1 MSEHVIHRSVFLFYL
16 LICLAGCTRAPL
28 EVQAPIDAS
37 GDTEDAEL
45 RAFVSDMY
53 ARSKEDPNSPL
64 HRGRLGMVYD
74 ANGFTEAAVLTYRQA
89 GVLDDEDMRWPYLES
104 LALSEQGRIQEAV
117 NLMDTAIQLDSS
129 YLPAYLAKGY
139 WMIDLGEFASACDA
153 FERASQTLHSDSH
166 HTVALQLGLAQC
178 HFELGE
184 TEEANQ
190 ALDTLPSN
198 GLPAYAEFVRDR
210 ISRAR
215 DGTTSFEI
223 KGIDVGDL
231 GQISWRDPIAGA
243 VVEYTRGL
251 SNEALL
257 AQKLIDGGRAD
268 DALYLVESLRERHP
282 NITFLIELHS
292 AALIALD
299 RRNEAINILQQGLAR
314 YPEAHLLHF
323 NLGLLL
329 ETTRQLDAALD
340 HYSQT
345 IKYQDDFV
353 PAYDAMAKLLIAQ
366 HETSRARE
374 LLESS
379 LEHRKPD
386 ATTFYLLGV
395 LFGGEGDWSR
405 SATYLTKASELEPE
419 NVVVLSSLAL
429 TLSELGRVNDAKI
442 MINLALDLEPGNPK
456 VQRAVDTLVTNG
468 VLRSV
473 R

>member
-1 MSEHVIHRSVFLFYL
+1 
-16 LICLAGCTRAPL
+16 
-28 EVQAPIDAS
+28 
-37 GDTEDAEL
+37 
-45 RAFVSDMY
+45 
-53 ARSKEDPNSPL
+53 
-64 HRGRLGMVYD
+64 MVYD

-89 GVLDDEDMRWPYLES
+89 GVLDDKDMRWPYLES

-117 NLMDTAIQLDSS
+117 NRMDTAIQLDSS

-139 WMIDLGEFASACDA
+139 WMIDLGEFQSACDT
-153 FERASQTLHSDSH
+153 FERALQTLQSDS

-178 HFELGE
+178 RFELGE
-184 TEEANQ
+184 TEKAKR

-210 ISRAR
+210 VSRAR
-215 DGTTSFEI
+215 DGATSVENT
-223 KGIDVGDL
+223 GIDVGDL

-268 DALYLVESLRERHP
+268 DALHLVESLTERHP
-282 NITFLIELHS
+282 NVTFLIELHS

-299 RRNEAINILQQGLAR
+299 RRNEAINILRKGLAR

-329 ETTRQLDAALD
+329 ETTRQIDAALD
-340 HYSQT
+340 HYGQT

-353 PAYDAMAKLLIAQ
+353 PAYDAKAKLLITQ
-366 HETSRARE
+366 DETALARE
-374 LLESS
+374 ILESS

-395 LFGGEGDWSR
+395 LFGGEGNWSR

-419 NVVVLSSLAL
+419 NVAVLSSLAL
-429 TLSELGRVNDAKI
+429 TLSELGRVKDAKV

-468 VLRSV
+468 VL
-473 R
+473 